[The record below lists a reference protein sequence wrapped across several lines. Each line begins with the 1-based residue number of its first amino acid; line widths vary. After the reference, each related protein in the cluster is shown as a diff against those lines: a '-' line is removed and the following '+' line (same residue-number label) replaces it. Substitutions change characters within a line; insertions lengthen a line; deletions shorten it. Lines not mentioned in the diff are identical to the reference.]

1 MEARHGWL
9 WRRREKEEDDEVDA
23 LASSSWPLDMMS
35 QSWPSWVKKTE
46 WCITECKACL
56 PDWIC
61 AELHEITPRL
71 RLGGG
76 SYSSSFSF
84 HVYGK
89 NIPVFESRTEN
100 TSQRRLSRLPLDFAH
115 VGFIFSFSVLIV
127 ETRPVGCD
135 TTRSSAAIYIVS
147 PTVLAERRLICG
159 QSLGDS

>member
-23 LASSSWPLDMMS
+23 LVSSSWPPDMMN
-35 QSWPSWVKKTE
+35 QSWPSWVKETE

-76 SYSSSFSF
+76 SCSSSFSF
-84 HVYGK
+84 HVYGCW
-89 NIPVFESRTEN
+89 PVFESRTEN
-100 TSQRRLSRLPLDFAH
+100 TSQRRLSRLP
-115 VGFIFSFSVLIV
+115 
-127 ETRPVGCD
+127 
-135 TTRSSAAIYIVS
+135 
-147 PTVLAERRLICG
+147 RRLCSCRFYLLVFCSYCRNQTSGMRYDLFIAADVC
-159 QSLGDS
+159 SNR